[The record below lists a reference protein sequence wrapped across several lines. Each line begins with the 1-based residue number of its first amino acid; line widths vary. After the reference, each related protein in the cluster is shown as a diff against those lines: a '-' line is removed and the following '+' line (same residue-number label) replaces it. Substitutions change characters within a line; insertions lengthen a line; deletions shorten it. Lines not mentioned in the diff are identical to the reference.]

1 MNNISNQLEQLIQK
15 QKKTYKEMTDLINQ
29 SCKNNDLSLVG
40 KILEEYE
47 LKLETIQKEVHEIT

>member
-29 SCKNNDLSLVG
+29 SCKNNDLSSVG
-40 KILEEYE
+40 KILEKY
-47 LKLETIQKEVHEIT
+47 

>member
-29 SCKNNDLSLVG
+29 SCKIMIYHQWG
-40 KILEEYE
+40 KF
-47 LKLETIQKEVHEIT
+47 